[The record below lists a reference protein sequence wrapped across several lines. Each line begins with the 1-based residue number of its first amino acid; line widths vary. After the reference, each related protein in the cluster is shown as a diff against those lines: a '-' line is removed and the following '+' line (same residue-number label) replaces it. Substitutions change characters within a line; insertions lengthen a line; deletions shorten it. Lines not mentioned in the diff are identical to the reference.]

1 VRYGLLAWTRV
12 SADSEKCRGSQ
23 WAVKVGQRL
32 PLRFG
37 QSGAARELGLVQ
49 IVVQASAIRGGF
61 PNTWPTQPVFG
72 WRCRSVLG
80 DYGKGPAI
88 RTAGYTL
95 CNRET
100 MACSCAHEFIA
111 RRSAGQPL
119 FGCCECSPEPSPE
132 ERWKV
137 AFRSMFLRE
146 KGLQRFGASSF
157 SKFY

>member
-1 VRYGLLAWTRV
+1 MRYGLLAWTRV

-32 PLRFG
+32 QLRFG

-80 DYGKGPAI
+80 DYGEVLSI
-88 RTAGYTL
+88 RTAGCQLYILETL
-95 CNRET
+95 VVMNGLLMGQLLSRQFRKSRT
-100 MACSCAHEFIA
+100 RAQILL
-111 RRSAGQPL
+111 RTLRSLHLAT
-119 FGCCECSPEPSPE
+119 
-132 ERWKV
+132 
-137 AFRSMFLRE
+137 
-146 KGLQRFGASSF
+146 SSHL
-157 SKFY
+157 